1 MTTTNKTYKI
11 VIRSILTAMIILQ
24 AMIPFLGFIPLGIT
38 SLTIIHITVLVAAI
52 VLGTKDGVYIGV
64 VWGLFTIIRAF
75 TTPTT
80 PLDLIVF
87 TNPIISVIPRALVGL
102 VAGTVFTIMYKK
114 TKKMTLSVI
123 FSSILGTLT
132 NTILV
137 LFFMGTL
144 YTDLVAKTYNVDTS
158 SLFTVLGTIAITN
171 GLYEVVA
178 AVFITPIIVKAIF
191 SATKLTPNLR

>member
-1 MTTTNKTYKI
+1 
-11 VIRSILTAMIILQ
+11 
-24 AMIPFLGFIPLGIT
+24 
-38 SLTIIHITVLVAAI
+38 
-52 VLGTKDGVYIGV
+52 
-64 VWGLFTIIRAF
+64 
-75 TTPTT
+75 
-80 PLDLIVF
+80 
-87 TNPIISVIPRALVGL
+87 
-102 VAGTVFTIMYKK
+102 
-114 TKKMTLSVI
+114 MTLSVI

-178 AVFITPIIVKAIF
+178 AIFITPIIVKAVF
-191 SATKLTPNLR
+191 SATKLTPILR

>member
-1 MTTTNKTYKI
+1 MSTKNKAYKI
-11 VIRSILTAMIILQ
+11 AIRSILTAMIILQ

-178 AVFITPIIVKAIF
+178 AVFITPIIVKAVF
-191 SATKLTPNLR
+191 SATKLTPSLR

>member
-1 MTTTNKTYKI
+1 MSTKNKAYKI
-11 VIRSILTAMIILQ
+11 AIRSILTAMIILQ

-52 VLGTKDGVYIGV
+52 VLGTIDGVYIGV

-87 TNPIISVIPRALVGL
+87 TNPIILVIPRALVGL

-114 TKKMTLSVI
+114 TKK
-123 FSSILGTLT
+123 
-132 NTILV
+132 
-137 LFFMGTL
+137 
-144 YTDLVAKTYNVDTS
+144 
-158 SLFTVLGTIAITN
+158 
-171 GLYEVVA
+171 
-178 AVFITPIIVKAIF
+178 
-191 SATKLTPNLR
+191 